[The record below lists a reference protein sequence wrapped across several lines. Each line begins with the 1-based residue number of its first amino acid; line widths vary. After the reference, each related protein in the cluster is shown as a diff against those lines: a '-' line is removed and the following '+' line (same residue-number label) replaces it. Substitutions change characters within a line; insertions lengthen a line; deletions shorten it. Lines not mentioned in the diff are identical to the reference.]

1 MKETPDLVILYV
13 PCGSEEEAA
22 KMARELL
29 SERLIACG
37 NIYPSRSLYVW
48 ESELVDT
55 AEYVLFAKTT
65 GARASEA
72 TLRINDLHSYE
83 VPCVLT
89 IMPSAVNNA
98 YYEWVAAQV
107 SGTHEMPVAAK
118 NPEG

>member
-1 MKETPDLVILYV
+1 MEETHDLVILYV

-22 KMARELL
+22 AMARELL

-37 NIYPSRSLYVW
+37 NIYPSRSLYMW
-48 ESELVDT
+48 KGELADAT
-55 AEYVLFAKTT
+55 EYVLFAKTT
-65 GARASEA
+65 GARANEA
-72 TLRINDLHSYE
+72 TLRINDLHSYD

-89 IMPSAVNNA
+89 IMPSAVNNV

-107 SGTHEMPVAAK
+107 SGMHEMPVAAK